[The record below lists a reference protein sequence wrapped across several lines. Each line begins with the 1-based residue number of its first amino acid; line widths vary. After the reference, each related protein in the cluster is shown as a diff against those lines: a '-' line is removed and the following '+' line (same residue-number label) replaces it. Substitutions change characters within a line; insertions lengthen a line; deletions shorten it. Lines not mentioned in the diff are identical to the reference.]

1 MKVIFLDL
9 DGVVNDADPHG
20 LLIKEEY
27 VDQLKKLIAATNAK
41 VVITSRQRDNALINN
56 SFALEDS
63 YCYNA
68 YIKPLL
74 EMGIDVFGYTPRIKC
89 EKEEKERELEIES
102 YLDAHPEIE
111 EYVIIEDDYV
121 MERLFDHQIFIE
133 YSDGFTSEYLE
144 PAIRILNGE
153 LGFYPPEYDRS
164 ETFDER
170 IRRLFPSL
178 FVSPE
183 SDGDDITEEELDSML
198 DMFKFTEDK
207 TWDDIAKELLR
218 TIPK

>member
-9 DGVVNDADPHG
+9 DGVVNDADSHG

-27 VDQLKKLIAATNAK
+27 VEELKKLIVATHAK
-41 VVITSRQRDNALINN
+41 VVITSRQRDNALIKN
-56 SFALEDS
+56 SSDLEGS
-63 YCYNA
+63 YCYNH

-74 EMGIDVFGYTPRIKC
+74 EMGVEVYGYTPRIKC
-89 EKEEKERELEIES
+89 EKEEKERELEIEK
-102 YLDAHPEIE
+102 YLEAHPEIE

-121 MERLFDHQIFIE
+121 MERLYDHQVFIE
-133 YSDGFTSEYLE
+133 YSDGFTSRYLE

-178 FVSPE
+178 FVNPE
-183 SDGDDITEEELDSML
+183 LEDAKEIEEDIHHMFEDFELPETRTL
-198 DMFKFTEDK
+198 DELS
-207 TWDDIAKELLR
+207 KELLK
-218 TIPK
+218 TISK

>member
-27 VDQLKKLIAATNAK
+27 VEELKKLIAATNAK
-41 VVITSRQRDNALINN
+41 VVVTSRQRDNALIKN
-56 SFALEDS
+56 SSDLEGS
-63 YCYNA
+63 YCYNH

-74 EMGIDVFGYTPRIKC
+74 EMGVEVYGYTPRIKC
-89 EKEEKERELEIES
+89 EKEEKERELEIEK
-102 YLDAHPEIE
+102 YLEAHPEIE

-121 MERLFDHQIFIE
+121 MERLYDHQVFIE

-178 FVSPE
+178 FAHPE
-183 SDGDDITEEELDSML
+183 INEDDITEEELDSMME
-198 DMFKFTEDK
+198 MFKFAEDK
-207 TWDDIAKELLR
+207 TGDDVFKELLK